1 MYLNYRLTTPDDLEA
16 CYPFIRDRFHYDE
29 RLKKDAIALWKTLLE
44 DGCCISQVIEDR
56 DQPADK
62 RHVGFGISMFAT
74 DRFMEEAKTTLPPF
88 THLRVLEKWKRG
100 IRPFLKKADVT
111 PAQTGRGLNVVAL
124 HYGWDFQRYNL
135 ENFIKIRQFCTQA
148 FLTLVSGYR
157 VKEFAEEVYEVEER
171 ELITN
176 LGCDTYRDY
185 KEFLGSKYLPPAI
198 EKGHPYL
205 MGITAE
211 AARKKPGTAAAAIAL
226 LGSPRFSFQPPEQEI
241 LKRALLGETD
251 EEIAAALGISLIT
264 VKKRW
269 QGIYDKVEAVDAEL
283 LAEASE
289 ESNESGKLKQRRR
302 YLLKNLRDHPEELW
316 PPVASGM
323 AEGS

>member
-1 MYLNYRLTTPDDLEA
+1 MYLNYRLTTPGDLEA

-29 RLKKDAIALWKTLLE
+29 RLRKDVIVLWKTLIE
-44 DGCCISQVIEDR
+44 DGCCVSQVIEDR

-62 RHVGFGISMFAT
+62 RHVGFGISLFAT
-74 DRFMEEAKTTLPPF
+74 DRFMEELKTTLPPF

-100 IRPFLKKADVT
+100 IRPFLKKADVH

-124 HYGWDFQRYNL
+124 HYGWDFQRYDL
-135 ENFIKIRQFCTQA
+135 ESFIKIRQFCTQA
-148 FLTLVSGYR
+148 FLTLVAGYR

-171 ELITN
+171 EIITN

-185 KEFLGSKYLPPAI
+185 KEFLGTKYLPPAM
-198 EKGHPYL
+198 EKGHPFL
-205 MGITAE
+205 MGVTAE

-226 LGSPRFSFQPPEQEI
+226 LGSPRFNFSAPEQEI

-251 EEIAAALGISLIT
+251 EEIAATLGISLIT

-269 QGIYDKVEAVDAEL
+269 QGIYDKVEAVDDEL
-283 LAEASE
+283 LAEASQV
-289 ESNESGKLKQRRR
+289 SNESGKMKQRRR

-316 PPVASGM
+316 PAVSPKTAG
-323 AEGS
+323 

>member
-1 MYLNYRLTTPDDLEA
+1 M
-16 CYPFIRDRFHYDE
+16 
-29 RLKKDAIALWKTLLE
+29 
-44 DGCCISQVIEDR
+44 
-56 DQPADK
+56 
-62 RHVGFGISMFAT
+62 
-74 DRFMEEAKTTLPPF
+74 
-88 THLRVLEKWKRG
+88 LEKWKRG

-124 HYGWDFQRYNL
+124 HYGWDFQRYDL
-135 ENFIKIRQFCTQA
+135 ENYIKIRQFCTQA

-185 KEFLGSKYLPPAI
+185 KEFLGTKYLPPAMD
-198 EKGHPYL
+198 KGHPFL

-226 LGSPRFSFQPPEQEI
+226 LGSPRFNFQPAEQEI

-269 QGIYDKVEAVDAEL
+269 QGIYDKVAAVDSEL

-289 ESNESGKLKQRRR
+289 ESNESGKIKQRRR

-316 PPVASGM
+316 PAVASGA

>member
-1 MYLNYRLTTPDDLEA
+1 MYLNYRLTELGDLEA
-16 CYPFIRDRFHYDE
+16 CYPFIRDRFHYE
-29 RLKKDAIALWKTLLE
+29 EALKKDVLSLWKTLIE
-44 DGCCISQVIEDR
+44 EGCCISQVIEDR

-62 RHVGFGISMFAT
+62 RHVGFGISLFAT
-74 DRFMEEAKTTLPPF
+74 DRFIEEAKSTLPPF
-88 THLRVLEKWKRG
+88 LHLRVLEKWKRG
-100 IRPFLKKADVT
+100 IRPFLKKEEV
-111 PAQTGRGLNVVAL
+111 PKAQAGSGLNVVAL

-171 ELITN
+171 DIITN

-185 KEFLGSKYLPPAI
+185 KEFLGTKYLPPAVQ
-198 EKGHPYL
+198 KNHPYL
-205 MGITAE
+205 MGVTAE

-226 LGSPRFSFQPPEQEI
+226 LGSPRFNFQPPEQEI
-241 LKRALLGETD
+241 LRRALLGETD
-251 EEIAAALGISLIT
+251 EEIAQALGISLIT

-269 QGIYDKVEAVDAEL
+269 QGIYDKVERVDVEI
-283 LAEASE
+283 LAEASTE
-289 ESNESGKLKQRRR
+289 NQESGKMKQRRR

-316 PPVASGM
+316 PASTSG
-323 AEGS
+323 AAS

>member
-1 MYLNYRLTTPDDLEA
+1 MYLNYRLTELNDLES
-16 CYPFIRDRFHYDE
+16 CFPFIRDRLHYDE
-29 RLKKDAIALWKTLLE
+29 SMKKEVLSLWKTLIE
-44 DGCCISQVIEDR
+44 EGCCISQVVEDR
-56 DQPADK
+56 DQPVDK
-62 RHVGFGISMFAT
+62 RHVGFGMSFFAT
-74 DRFMEEAKTTLPPF
+74 DRFMEEAKTTLPPYL
-88 THLRVLEKWKRG
+88 HLRVLDKWKRG
-100 IRPFLKKADVT
+100 IRPFLKKDEASK
-111 PAQTGRGLNVVAL
+111 AQSGPGLNVIAL

-157 VKEFAEEVYEVEER
+157 VKEFAEEIYEPEER
-171 ELITN
+171 EIITN

-185 KEFLGSKYLPPAI
+185 KEFLGTKYLPPTMG
-198 EKGHPYL
+198 KSHPYL

-226 LGSPRFSFQPPEQEI
+226 LGSPRFNFQPAEQEV

-251 EEIAAALGISLIT
+251 EEIAQSLGISLIT

-269 QGIYDKVEAVDAEL
+269 QGIYDRVAAVDAEL
-283 LAEASE
+283 LPEAAG
-289 ESNESGKLKQRRR
+289 ESQESGKIKQRRR

-316 PPVASGM
+316 PASTSG
-323 AEGS
+323 ALG

>member
-1 MYLNYRLTTPDDLEA
+1 MYLNYRLTVPGDLEA

-29 RLKKDAIALWKTLLE
+29 RLKKDVLSLWKTLIE

-88 THLRVLEKWKRG
+88 LHLRVLEKWKRG

-124 HYGWDFQRYNL
+124 HYGWDFQRYDL
-135 ENFIKIRQFCTQA
+135 ENYIKIRQFCTQA
-148 FLTLVSGYR
+148 FLTLVAGFR

-171 ELITN
+171 DLITN

-185 KEFLGSKYLPPAI
+185 QEFLGTKYLPPAI
-198 EKGHPYL
+198 GKGHPFL

-226 LGSPRFSFQPPEQEI
+226 LGSPRFNFQSAEQEI

-289 ESNESGKLKQRRR
+289 ENQESGKMKQRRR

-316 PPVASGM
+316 PATASS
-323 AEGS
+323 AAD